1 MGGGAVDASAQRPQ
15 GQSSQLQSQR
25 NVAMLPK
32 AMAHSLQRPQP
43 GARQYPSGTMPSQN
57 MGQQSASGMPS
68 SSLKLKPAMASQFP
82 GEPGVASTT
91 HPKRLNTRI
100 SNEPVHVDRE
110 GGQSSSYGSP
120 VFVFCWFWMGFCR
133 SDVERVVVIN
143 SRVTCHGCTS
153 HE

>member
-1 MGGGAVDASAQRPQ
+1 
-15 GQSSQLQSQR
+15 
-25 NVAMLPK
+25 
-32 AMAHSLQRPQP
+32 
-43 GARQYPSGTMPSQN
+43 
-57 MGQQSASGMPS
+57 MPS

-120 VFVFCWFWMGFCR
+120 PLRGTRQETSQNLFAMSALK
-133 SDVERVVVIN
+133 SDED
-143 SRVTCHGCTS
+143 
-153 HE
+153 EADLDQY

>member
-1 MGGGAVDASAQRPQ
+1 
-15 GQSSQLQSQR
+15 
-25 NVAMLPK
+25 MLPK

-82 GEPGVASTT
+82 GEPGVTSTT

-120 VFVFCWFWMGFCR
+120 PLGGARQETSQNLFAMSAR
-133 SDVERVVVIN
+133 KSDED
-143 SRVTCHGCTS
+143 
-153 HE
+153 EADLDQY